1 MVSRC
6 VLLRCVLTILATDL
20 PQAFYSPCFFRRQL
34 QLAGHRIRHRHHPSY
49 STSLFASKKWQPHF
63 LESFVYDGYTT
74 NMAGHL
80 LFYPQEGTREKLKE
94 QHEQNDEELRIRDL
108 SVFQDCEIQN
118 VMMCIQTFF
127 LIFFSIVIIMHWMM
141 FFKILLPLRKG
152 TLSIQG

>member
-1 MVSRC
+1 MVSAC

-34 QLAGHRIRHRHHPSY
+34 AGHRHHPSY

-63 LESFVYDGYTT
+63 LESFMGGSEYIEESYDDNNNHMP

-80 LFYPQEGTREKLKE
+80 LFYPQEGTEEKLQE
-94 QHEQNDEELRIRDL
+94 QHEQNYEEICIRDL

-118 VMMCIQTFF
+118 VMMCIQPFPF
-127 LIFFSIVIIMHWMM
+127 RFARERPRYL
-141 FFKILLPLRKG
+141 
-152 TLSIQG
+152 